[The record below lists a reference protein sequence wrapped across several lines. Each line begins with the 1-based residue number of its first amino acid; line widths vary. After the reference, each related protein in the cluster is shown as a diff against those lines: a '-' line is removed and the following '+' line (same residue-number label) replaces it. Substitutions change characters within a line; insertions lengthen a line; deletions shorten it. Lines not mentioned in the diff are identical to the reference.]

1 MLYVVLSAVYM
12 VIRNADE
19 QLKLLHIGI
28 LHLAYLLINV
38 VFLMMMAVTFSRSFF
53 LLVSL
58 QIAFDSA
65 VHCLQTLRTL

>member
-1 MLYVVLSAVYM
+1 MLMLYVVLSAVYM

-19 QLKLLHIGI
+19 QLKLLLHTLAFGI
-28 LHLAYLLINV
+28 FNV

-65 VHCLQTLRTL
+65 VH